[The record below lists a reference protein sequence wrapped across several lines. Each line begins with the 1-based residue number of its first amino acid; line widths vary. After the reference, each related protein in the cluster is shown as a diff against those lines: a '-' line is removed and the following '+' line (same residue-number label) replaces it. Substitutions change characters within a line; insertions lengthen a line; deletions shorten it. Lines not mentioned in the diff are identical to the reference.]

1 MTRPRYR
8 SKVFQKSMGFLV
20 YSWVSLSEGL
30 TGFDDGDFVV
40 GSENE

>member
-8 SKVFQKSMGFLV
+8 SKVFQKSMCMLV
-20 YSWVSLSEGL
+20 CFWVGLSEGL
-30 TGFDDGDFVV
+30 TGFDDGDFSV